1 MRGASA
7 LALLL
12 VASACAGPA
21 PARLDTDAAA
31 YRAGEP
37 AFVLDVAGV
46 VGDAGAV
53 VDVLVGVA
61 PAALAFR
68 PGVDSLEAV
77 VRWTISLEREGGA
90 PRVLSALDTVRV
102 ASSAGARS
110 TVPVWTRERFPVP
123 PGLYTV
129 RALLDDEAAGRTAEQ
144 RSEVLARA
152 PGGLPRL
159 AALRVARGA
168 APIDGTGIPAGLD
181 SLALSLQAIDL
192 VAEADL
198 VVTVARVRSD
208 SLAAASVD
216 VSTPFVGSLSA
227 LGIDRSSLD
236 TVAVSRQRVGPGT
249 SAVAAPLPALR
260 PGVYRLTAAVDGSP
274 TSAARY
280 VVVRR
285 QDYPLLTRL
294 GDLVGP
300 LVYLADGAALRPIRE
315 ARTEAARR
323 RAFDAF
329 WGAEMDD
336 RRLAAATV
344 RAYYERVEQANR
356 LFAGVKEG
364 WKTDPGMVYV
374 LFGPPRFVETRVD
387 GERWTYGA
395 GVAGPVSF
403 TFRRTSGAGPFT
415 VLTLERDRSLVDPID
430 RARQQWRRGIVP

>member
-1 MRGASA
+1 MRAASA

-12 VASACAGPA
+12 LASACAGPS

-46 VGDAGAV
+46 VGEPGAI

-68 PGVDSLEAV
+68 PGADSLEAV

-90 PRVLSALDTVRV
+90 PRVMSALDTVRV
-102 ASSAGARS
+102 ASLAEARS
-110 TVPVWTRERFPVP
+110 TVPSWTRERFPVA

-129 RALLDDEAAGRTAEQ
+129 RALLDDAAAGRTAE
-144 RSEVLARA
+144 RRAEVLARA

-159 AALRVARGA
+159 AALRVVRGPEPVDA
-168 APIDGTGIPAGLD
+168 TAIPAGLD
-181 SLALSLQAIDL
+181 SLALTLQAIDL
-192 VAEADL
+192 VSEGEM

-208 SLAAASVD
+208 SLPATSVD
-216 VSTPFVGSLSA
+216 ASTPFVGSLSA
-227 LGIDRSSLD
+227 QGIDRSALD
-236 TVAVSRQRVGPGT
+236 TVAVPRQRVGAGT
-249 SAVAAPLPALR
+249 SAVVAPLPTLR
-260 PGVYRLTAAVDGSP
+260 PGVYRLTVAVDGSL

-285 QDYPLLTRL
+285 QEYPLLTRL
-294 GDLVGP
+294 GDLIAP
-300 LVYLADGAALRPIRE
+300 LAYLADSDALRPIHE

-323 RAFDAF
+323 RAFDGF

-336 RRLAAATV
+336 RRLAAATI

-364 WKTDPGMVYV
+364 WKTDPGMIYV
-374 LFGPPRFVETRVD
+374 LFGPPRFVETRDD

-403 TFRRTSGAGPFT
+403 TFRRTSGAGPFP
-415 VLTLERDRSLVDPID
+415 VLTLERDRALVDPIG
-430 RARQQWRRGIVP
+430 RARQQWRRGVVP

>member
-1 MRGASA
+1 MRRASA

-12 VASACAGPA
+12 VASACAGPS

-46 VGDAGAV
+46 VDGDAAV

-68 PGVDSLEAV
+68 PGPDSLEAV
-77 VRWTISLEREGGA
+77 LRWTVSVEREGGA

-102 ASSAGARS
+102 ASQAASRS
-110 TVPVWTRERFPVP
+110 TAPRWTRERFAVE

-129 RALLDDEAAGRTAEQ
+129 RALLDDEGAGRTAE
-144 RSEVLARA
+144 RRAEVLARA

-159 AALRVARGA
+159 AALRVVRGPDPVDA
-168 APIDGTGIPAGLD
+168 AAIPAGLD
-181 SLALSLQAIDL
+181 SLALALQAIDL
-192 VAEADL
+192 AAADTL
-198 VVTVARVRSD
+198 IVTVARVLSD
-208 SLAAASVD
+208 SLPAAPVD
-216 VSTPFVGSLSA
+216 ASTPFVGSLAA
-227 LGIDRSSLD
+227 LGLDRSALD
-236 TVAVSRQRVGPGT
+236 TVAVARQGVGEGT
-249 SAVAAPLPALR
+249 VLVEAPLPALR
-260 PGVYRLTAAVDGSP
+260 PGVYRITVALDARP

-285 QDYPLLTRL
+285 REYPLLTRL

-300 LVYLADGAALRPIRE
+300 LAYLADGAELRPLRE
-315 ARTEAARR
+315 ARSEAARR
-323 RAFDAF
+323 RAFDGF

-336 RRLAAATV
+336 RRLAAATI
-344 RAYYERVEQANR
+344 RAFYDRVEQANR

-364 WKTDPGMVYV
+364 WKTDPGMVFV
-374 LFGPPRFVETRVD
+374 LFGPPRFVETRAD

-403 TFRRTSGAGPFT
+403 SFRRTSASGPFP
-415 VLTLERDRSLVDPID
+415 VLTLERDRALVDPID